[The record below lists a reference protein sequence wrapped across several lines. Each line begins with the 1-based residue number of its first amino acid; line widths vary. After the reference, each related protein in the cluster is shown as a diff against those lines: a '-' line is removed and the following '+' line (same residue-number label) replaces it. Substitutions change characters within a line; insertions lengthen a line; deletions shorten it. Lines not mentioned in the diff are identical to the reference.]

1 GLPDYQSAQLGN
13 TNSLFK
19 IKLANDRNA
28 ANPNGPSMVG
38 HSGRIDIESTDIK
51 SLPQQQVLECA
62 GTGAEAKAP
71 HDRALEAGIWRSG
84 PSGHNCDLSRQRRT
98 QGLPKSGRESCFKV
112 RCLAMRSTL

>member
-1 GLPDYQSAQLGN
+1 VIGTMPGPDPPPGPGHNTKPVPGLPDYQSAQLGN

-19 IKLANDRNA
+19 IKLAKDRNA

-62 GTGAEAKAP
+62 GTGT
-71 HDRALEAGIWRSG
+71 RG
-84 PSGHNCDLSRQRRT
+84 Q
-98 QGLPKSGRESCFKV
+98 
-112 RCLAMRSTL
+112 STA

>member
-1 GLPDYQSAQLGN
+1 VIGTMPGPDPPPGPGQNTKPVPGLPDYQSAQLGN

-19 IKLANDRNA
+19 IKLAKDRNA

-62 GTGAEAKAP
+62 GTGT
-71 HDRALEAGIWRSG
+71 RG
-84 PSGHNCDLSRQRRT
+84 Q
-98 QGLPKSGRESCFKV
+98 
-112 RCLAMRSTL
+112 STA